1 VGRLISWLL
10 DAIVLYMMFRTVAR
24 LLTGGETA
32 QRRRAPSAGPQAKRP
47 ERVGGTLV
55 RDPQCG
61 TYIPEASAVRLP
73 SGDHTLYF
81 CSTACRD
88 AYQRQT

>member
-1 VGRLISWLL
+1 VARLISWLL
-10 DAIVLYMMFRTVAR
+10 DAIVLYMVFRTVAR
-24 LLTGGETA
+24 LLTGGGTA
-32 QRRRAPSAGPQAKRP
+32 QRRSASSAGPQPKRP

-61 TYIPEASAVRLP
+61 TYIPEGSAVRLQ